1 MLAYFGILGLA
12 EGLWVAR
19 IPGVKAHLHL
29 TYGLL
34 GASLLVGP
42 AGLVLA
48 MPVAGR
54 VADRLGGPRLSRL
67 AGMAVVMLPVILW
80 RAGTLAAVIPA
91 LLAFGI
97 AGGVL
102 SVVNN
107 AQAVRVEEAYGR
119 PLMASFYACYSL
131 AGLSGV
137 VLGGLLAGR
146 LASPLGPLAAVG
158 VVSAAVIVV
167 GGRYLVPG
175 HGWPEPPRTGPARVR
190 PGRAAGPRR
199 NGLGRGR
206 ASHPDRPR
214 RWPRPLTLGL
224 LALCCV
230 ICEGAVGN
238 WSGVYL
244 HQYLGTSGWRTA
256 AGFAG
261 FSLAM
266 ALGRLAGDRLAARYG
281 RAGLVR
287 RCALLAAAGL
297 AGALCSR
304 QLAVTVIGFAACG
317 AGLSCTIP
325 QLLSAAGRAARGRPG
340 AGIARVAGLG
350 YLGLVGG
357 PPLIGGCASLV
368 GLPGALCIP
377 MVLVLGVAPFASR
390 LDPRPARR
398 GTGAVSVPPGP
409 QVVLAERAISEKHPG
424 RPAGSRSR

>member
-1 MLAYFGILGLA
+1 
-12 EGLWVAR
+12 
-19 IPGVKAHLHL
+19 
-29 TYGLL
+29 
-34 GASLLVGP
+34 
-42 AGLVLA
+42 

-54 VADRLGGPRLSRL
+54 MADRLGGPRLSRL

-102 SVVNN
+102 SVANN

-119 PLMASFYACYSL
+119 PLMASFHACYSV
-131 AGLSGV
+131 AALSGV

-146 LASPLGPLAAVG
+146 PASPLGPLAVVG
-158 VVSAAVIVV
+158 VAGAAVTVV
-167 GGRYLVPG
+167 AGRYLVPG
-175 HGWPEPPRTGPARVR
+175 TGWPAPPRTGPASARW
-190 PGRAAGPRR
+190 GRAAAGPRR
-199 NGLGRGR
+199 SGLAGRR
-206 ASHPDRPR
+206 ARDQDGPHPPQRPR
-214 RWPRPLTLGL
+214 PGTLGL

-244 HQYLGTSGWRTA
+244 HEYLGTSGWRTA

-266 ALGRLAGDRLAARYG
+266 AGGRLAGDRLAARYG

-297 AGALCSR
+297 AGALFSR
-304 QLAVTVIGFAACG
+304 QLAVTVVGFAACG

-325 QLLSAAGRAARGRPG
+325 QLLSAAGHADPGRPG
-340 AGIARVAGLG
+340 SGIARVTGLG

-368 GLPGALCIP
+368 GLPGALSIP

-390 LDPRPARR
+390 LGPRPGGGAAPPSACRPVPLTVEPWMTRR
-398 GTGAVSVPPGP
+398 SSGTST
-409 QVVLAERAISEKHPG
+409 S
-424 RPAGSRSR
+424 